1 MAYAVQT
8 ITRVTPPGATRCR
21 ETDPLMATAQTRPF
35 AVVADVGGTH
45 VRLGVLPD
53 ADAPLAF
60 IEDYRCAQFAQL
72 AEVLHQ
78 YQAQLAEL
86 GVSGAPQ
93 LLCLALPGD
102 VQSHPIH
109 LVNLNWQVDTRQ
121 LARQFGCRV
130 VTLND
135 FSAQAHAIPAF
146 SNQDLDW
153 LRSPAD
159 ELTGLNRAIIGP
171 GTGLGVSG
179 LLPGGEVVESEGG
192 HLSFAPQTPLQQ
204 QLLSALWTVF
214 PRLSVERLISG
225 PGLANLYRGLGLI
238 HGQDH
243 QLQPEQ
249 ITEQARAGDP
259 LCRQAVELFTEIFG
273 SVCGDLALT
282 LGAKGGVYLSGGLLQ
297 GLDDLFDPA
306 PFIARFDDKGR
317 YRDYCR
323 QIPLAR
329 VRAPQPGLLGATRF
343 ARSLAGQHD

>member
-1 MAYAVQT
+1 
-8 ITRVTPPGATRCR
+8 
-21 ETDPLMATAQTRPF
+21 MATAQTRPF
-35 AVVADVGGTH
+35 AIVADVGGTH

-53 ADAPLAF
+53 AEAPLAY
-60 IEDYRCAQFAQL
+60 IEDYLCAHFAQL
-72 AEVLHQ
+72 TDVLHHF
-78 YQAQLAEL
+78 QAQLVQQ
-86 GVSGAPQ
+86 GVAGAPQ

-102 VQSHPIH
+102 VQSHLVN
-109 LVNLNWQVDTRQ
+109 LVNLNWLVDTRQ
-121 LARQFGCRV
+121 LARHFGCRV

-146 SNQDLDW
+146 SDQDLDW
-153 LRSPAD
+153 LRVPTGDLA
-159 ELTGLNRAIIGP
+159 GLNRAIIGP

-204 QLLSALWTVF
+204 QLLTALWTVY

-238 HGQDH
+238 QGQDR
-243 QLQPEQ
+243 QLPPEQ
-249 ITEQARAGDP
+249 ISAQALAGDP
-259 LCRQAVELFTEIFG
+259 LSRQTVALFTEIFG

-297 GLDDLFDPA
+297 GLGDLFDPA
-306 PFIARFDDKGR
+306 PFIARFEDKGR

-329 VRAPQPGLLGATRF
+329 VRAAQPGLLGATRY
-343 ARSLAGQHD
+343 ARTLAGQLN